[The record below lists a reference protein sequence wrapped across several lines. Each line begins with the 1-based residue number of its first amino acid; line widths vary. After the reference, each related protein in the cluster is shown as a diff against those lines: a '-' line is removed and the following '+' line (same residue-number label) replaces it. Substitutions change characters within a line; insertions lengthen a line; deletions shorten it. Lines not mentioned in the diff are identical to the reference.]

1 MHSDENPGSFSS
13 IQDDRNEG
21 AGGDLRDASQSP
33 RSSIDVSIIVVS
45 YNTREMTLE
54 CLRSIIAETTQV
66 EYEVLFIDNCST
78 DGSFDAVHDE
88 FGDDS
93 RFYLVLADENLGFAG
108 ANNVLAESAKGKY
121 LLLLNP
127 DTVVLDRAIEE
138 LLEFAEENPKNGIW
152 GGRTVFADGS
162 LNPTSCW
169 GPFTLWSEF
178 CRSFGLRAMF
188 PESLIFNPRSY
199 GRWQRDS
206 IREVGIVTGCFFLM
220 RIEDWN
226 ALGGF
231 DPEFFMY
238 GEEADLCMRG
248 IRRGMRPIVT
258 PNATIIHHGGASEP
272 IQVDKMVRLH
282 DANVRLFRRHFS
294 DLGFRFAF
302 LTMRFGIL
310 LRSIVV
316 SIRNGIRRRP
326 IGNNWSCL
334 WQRRNEWTR
343 GAVGRKLGP
352 SE

>member
-1 MHSDENPGSFSS
+1 MNSDANPGSFSS
-13 IQDDRNEG
+13 IQDDRNGG
-21 AGGDLRDASQSP
+21 AGGDLRDISQSP

-54 CLRSIIAETTQV
+54 CLRSIVAETTQV

-93 RFYLVLADENLGFAG
+93 RFHLVLADENLGFAG

-138 LLEFAEENPKNGIW
+138 LLDFAEANPKNGIW
-152 GGRTVFADGS
+152 GGRTLFADGS

-169 GPFTLWSEF
+169 GPFTAWSEF
-178 CRSFGLRAMF
+178 CGSFGLRAML

-352 SE
+352 S

>member
-1 MHSDENPGSFSS
+1 M
-13 IQDDRNEG
+13 
-21 AGGDLRDASQSP
+21 RDISQSP

-54 CLRSIIAETTQV
+54 CLRSIVAETTQV

-93 RFYLVLADENLGFAG
+93 RFHLVLADENLGFAG

-169 GPFTLWSEF
+169 GPFTVWSEF
-178 CRSFGLRAMF
+178 CGSFGLRAML

-352 SE
+352 S

>member
-1 MHSDENPGSFSS
+1 
-13 IQDDRNEG
+13 
-21 AGGDLRDASQSP
+21 
-33 RSSIDVSIIVVS
+33 
-45 YNTREMTLE
+45 MTLA
-54 CLRSIIAETTQV
+54 CLRSIVAETTTQV
-66 EYEVLFIDNCST
+66 EYEVLVIDNCST
-78 DGSFDAVHDE
+78 DGSFDAVRDE

-93 RFYLVLADENLGFAG
+93 LVFIMFPSRTRTLGFAG
-108 ANNVLAESAKGKY
+108 ANNESWRKRAQGKY

-169 GPFTLWSEF
+169 GPYTLWSEF
-178 CRSFGLRAMF
+178 CGSFRPASDV
-188 PESLIFNPRSY
+188 PRDPSLFNPRSY

-206 IREVGIVTGCFFLM
+206 IREVGIVTGCFLPDAD
-220 RIEDWN
+220 RNDWN

-231 DPEFFMY
+231 RS
-238 GEEADLCMRG
+238 GVLHVWRRG
-248 IRRGMRPIVT
+248 RSLHAGDSSRGMRPIVT

>member
-1 MHSDENPGSFSS
+1 
-13 IQDDRNEG
+13 
-21 AGGDLRDASQSP
+21 
-33 RSSIDVSIIVVS
+33 
-45 YNTREMTLE
+45 
-54 CLRSIIAETTQV
+54 
-66 EYEVLFIDNCST
+66 
-78 DGSFDAVHDE
+78 
-88 FGDDS
+88 
-93 RFYLVLADENLGFAG
+93 
-108 ANNVLAESAKGKY
+108 
-121 LLLLNP
+121 
-127 DTVVLDRAIEE
+127 

-169 GPFTLWSEF
+169 GPFTVWSEF
-178 CRSFGLRAMF
+178 CGSFGLRAML

-248 IRRGMRPIVT
+248 ICRGMRPIVT

-294 DLGFRFAF
+294 KTSFSWVFLAMRLGIRIRGGVIA
-302 LTMRFGIL
+302 LRDVL
-310 LRSIVV
+310 RLRSAE
-316 SIRNGIRRRP
+316 NDWTLLWKRRA
-326 IGNNWSCL
+326 
-334 WQRRNEWTR
+334 EWTKGVQDSR
-343 GAVGRKLGP
+343 GDRV
-352 SE
+352 